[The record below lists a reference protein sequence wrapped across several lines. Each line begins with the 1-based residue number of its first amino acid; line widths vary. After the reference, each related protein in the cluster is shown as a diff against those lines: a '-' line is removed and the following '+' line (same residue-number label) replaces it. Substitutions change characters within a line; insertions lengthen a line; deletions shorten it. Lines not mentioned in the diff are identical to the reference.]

1 MATHTHPHAGRLGP
15 PPAPPAAHRTDAGP
29 HPLVGAALVVIGAVG
44 LFAAYVGYGLADGR
58 LSAWDRLSEATSF
71 GLPSSVVGLAGLVAL
86 VVGLALLGLGL
97 AARRRT

>member
-15 PPAPPAAHRTDAGP
+15 PPGPAAPHRTGP

-58 LSAWDRLSEATSF
+58 LSAWDRLSEGTSF

-97 AARRRT
+97 AARRRS